1 MCSAK
6 LSPQFSPEAGVAL
19 MNALVEVGEQS
30 FFAFVE
36 RCDETWFEELAS
48 AADPWMIAT
57 VTFTGEQGTGSL
69 SCTFT
74 DDLVLDLFDA
84 FTGRDPAEGT
94 PDPREVAD
102 LAGEFANMV
111 CGLWLSRVMGSHTFS
126 LGSPRA
132 GRVPNPAGVAPSG
145 VERML
150 VVVNNRPMIVDLTVH
165 AADRASE
172 AIEV

>member
-1 MCSAK
+1 
-6 LSPQFSPEAGVAL
+6 

-84 FTGRDPAEGT
+84 FTGRDPSEGT

-132 GRVPNPAGVAPSG
+132 GRVPNPAGMAPSG

>member
-1 MCSAK
+1 
-6 LSPQFSPEAGVAL
+6 

-36 RCDETWFEELAS
+36 RCDQTWFDDLA
-48 AADPWMIAT
+48 AEAGGWMIAT

-74 DDLVLDLFDA
+74 EELVLDLYDA

-94 PDPREVAD
+94 PDPREIAD

-111 CGLWLSRVMGSHTFS
+111 CGLWLSRIMGSHTFS

-132 GRVPNPAGVAPSG
+132 GRVPQPAGPAPQG
-145 VERML
+145 AERML
-150 VVVNNRPMIVDLTVH
+150 VVVNNRPMIVDLTVN
-165 AADRASE
+165 AGDRSPSE